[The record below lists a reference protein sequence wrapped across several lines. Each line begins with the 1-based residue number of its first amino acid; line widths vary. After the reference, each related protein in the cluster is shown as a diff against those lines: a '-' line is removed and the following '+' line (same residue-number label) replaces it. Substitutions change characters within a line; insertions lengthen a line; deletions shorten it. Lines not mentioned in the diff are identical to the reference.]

1 MPKFL
6 FVGSYTQQGLAGLIK
21 EGGTGRAAAVRALVD
36 SAGGTLE
43 GFYFAHGRDDF
54 YVIVDLPDAI
64 TAMAVSATINLSG
77 AVHARTVV
85 LATPEEVDAAR
96 KITVKYRP
104 PGQ

>member
-6 FVGSYTQQGLAGLIK
+6 VVGSYTQQGLAGLIK
-21 EGGTGRAAAVRALVD
+21 EGGTGRVAAVRKLIESV
-36 SAGGTLE
+36 GGTLE
-43 GFYFAHGRDDF
+43 TFYFAHGSDDF
-54 YVIVDLPDAI
+54 YVIADLPNAV
-64 TAMAVSATINLSG
+64 TAMALSATINVSG

-96 KITVKYRP
+96 SISPAYRP